1 MRMPSSRFLIFAS
14 ILPVSA
20 LAALL
25 LYAQAGGDLKPLRA
39 IRDPFPV
46 FTDVAVDPEANIAV
60 MSDENLFSLRT
71 YDRNNPDAPPN
82 AVSDPRSVITGPKS
96 EVDFVCG
103 VAVDPVHH
111 ELYGANNDTNSV
123 LMAFKYGTNGEVPP
137 VRKINA
143 AATGTWGVALD
154 LKNDEVAVTVE
165 HINQVEVY
173 RREGIGD
180 EKPLRIIQGP
190 NTGISDPHGIA
201 IDAEHNELF
210 VANHSSYHEV
220 KTGEADPNAAVAAFA
235 RGVEAPQVL

>member
-1 MRMPSSRFLIFAS
+1 MPMPSSRFLIFVS
-14 ILPVSA
+14 ILPVSG
-20 LAALL
+20 LAVLL

-46 FTDVAVDPEANIAV
+46 FTDVAVDAEANLAV

-123 LMAFKYGTNGEVPP
+123 LMAFKYGTNGE
-137 VRKINA
+137 
-143 AATGTWGVALD
+143 
-154 LKNDEVAVTVE
+154 
-165 HINQVEVY
+165 
-173 RREGIGD
+173 
-180 EKPLRIIQGP
+180 
-190 NTGISDPHGIA
+190 
-201 IDAEHNELF
+201 
-210 VANHSSYHEV
+210 
-220 KTGEADPNAAVAAFA
+220 
-235 RGVEAPQVL
+235 